1 MILYGIPIKGIQL
14 VVAFPFP
21 VQLKHG
27 KWADDGVSEP
37 PFKVELF
44 SCDSKVV
51 RNGSCCKLQYTNVT
65 ERWEVAFIT
74 TEACLL
80 SAELLVKEA
89 AFYQSQEEKP
99 KSAPARTHIHS
110 FS

>member
-44 SCDSKVV
+44 SCDSNVV
-51 RNGSCCKLQYTNVT
+51 LHRG
-65 ERWEVAFIT
+65 A
-74 TEACLL
+74 
-80 SAELLVKEA
+80 
-89 AFYQSQEEKP
+89 
-99 KSAPARTHIHS
+99 
-110 FS
+110 